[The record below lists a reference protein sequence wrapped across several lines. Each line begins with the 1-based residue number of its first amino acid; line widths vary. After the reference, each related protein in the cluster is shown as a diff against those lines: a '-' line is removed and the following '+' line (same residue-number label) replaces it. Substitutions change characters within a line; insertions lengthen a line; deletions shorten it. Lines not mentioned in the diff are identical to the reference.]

1 MIQTML
7 SLHSTSPGRWLKQV
21 DEHLAEVLIDHA
33 HCEKKAAGTA
43 MNLLFAYVDN
53 DELCREMTTIVN
65 EELEHFHMVIE
76 ILKRRGIAFRRLKP
90 SQYGRR
96 LNDLVRKQ
104 EPERAIDR
112 LLVAGLIEA
121 RSCERFGLLRENL
134 ADKELAAFYDSL
146 FESEARHHTTY
157 IRLAKMF
164 GDDETVRARL
174 YELAEAEAQIITEG
188 EELPRMHS

>member
-1 MIQTML
+1 
-7 SLHSTSPGRWLKQV
+7 
-21 DEHLAEVLIDHA
+21 
-33 HCEKKAAGTA
+33 
-43 MNLLFAYVDN
+43 
-53 DELCREMTTIVN
+53 
-65 EELEHFHMVIE
+65 
-76 ILKRRGIAFRRLKP
+76 
-90 SQYGRR
+90 
-96 LNDLVRKQ
+96 LVRKQ
-104 EPERAIDR
+104 EPDRAIDR

-174 YELAEAEAQIITEG
+174 CELAEEEAQIIMEG